1 MGGGGIGT
9 VSAVITGDLFE
20 VRDRAFY
27 QGLVFVGFGAGMGLG
42 GPIGGYL
49 THLAGWRSAFYGGSR
64 LHAPC
69 ETRLMRILRV

>member
-9 VSAVITGDLFE
+9 VIAVITGDLFE

-49 THLAGWRSAFYGGSR
+49 THWAGWRSAFYGELSCTLTVGSN
-64 LHAPC
+64 AD
-69 ETRLMRILRV
+69 EGA